1 MNKIN
6 YHYTSNNPHILSC
19 FFFNYYIGPNNL
31 DETLQTSNDLIKDL
45 NNMSSFDT
53 DIFGCHNDDIRG
65 TVGTFDSF
73 DLDSLQMLNDIE
85 TNHQ

>member
-1 MNKIN
+1 
-6 YHYTSNNPHILSC
+6 
-19 FFFNYYIGPNNL
+19 
-31 DETLQTSNDLIKDL
+31 
-45 NNMSSFDT
+45 MSSFDS
-53 DIFGCHNDDIRG
+53 DIFGCHNDDDVDIRG